1 MMPYLSCKKIENDV
15 YNFPTWQYCKYKDIF
30 DSRIIINSTAKFY
43 ISISYQKDLLS
54 IDTRIFTP
62 SFFGLIIKTNVA
74 YLHLSDFLFYP
85 VFFYNINNIIIF
97 NIFRQ
102 VRHNGFRCFNCKTL
116 SKYRNFFYYFD
127 TLIIYG
133 MFYRFGLIDVP
144 DEIKENMR
152 KNDRSNNKQKK
163 HQKI

>member
-62 SFFGLIIKTNVA
+62 STAWKRAVYFFGILIYSVIMVPVLPFRASMAFSRFVMIAERPLPAVIKSTEA
-74 YLHLSDFLFYP
+74 Q
-85 VFFYNINNIIIF
+85 IF
-97 NIFRQ
+97 GSMEFTPN
-102 VRHNGFRCFNCKTL
+102 
-116 SKYRNFFYYFD
+116 
-127 TLIIYG
+127 
-133 MFYRFGLIDVP
+133 
-144 DEIKENMR
+144 
-152 KNDRSNNKQKK
+152 
-163 HQKI
+163 

>member
-62 SFFGLIIKTNVA
+62 SNKDTVNSLMKQLKNPPEEYKDA
-74 YLHLSDFLFYP
+74 YEA
-85 VFFYNINNIIIF
+85 
-97 NIFRQ
+97 
-102 VRHNGFRCFNCKTL
+102 L
-116 SKYRNFFYYFD
+116 SKFYDAYISLTNLATDPTGSLQTFSQNFND
-127 TLIIYG
+127 ADNETLNCYNALK
-133 MFYRFGLIDVP
+133 MYL
-144 DEIKENMR
+144 EE
-152 KNDRSNNKQKK
+152 
-163 HQKI
+163 

>member
-1 MMPYLSCKKIENDV
+1 MPRSHQNDDGAAL
-15 YNFPTWQYCKYKDIF
+15 FW
-30 DSRIIINSTAKFY
+30 INH
-43 ISISYQKDLLS
+43 
-54 IDTRIFTP
+54 
-62 SFFGLIIKTNVA
+62 KTNVA
-74 YLHLSDFLFYP
+74 YLPLKRHLFYP
-85 VFFYNINNIIIF
+85 VFFYNINNVIIF

-116 SKYRNFFYYFD
+116 SKYRDFFYYFD

-144 DEIKENMR
+144 DEVKENMR
-152 KNDRSNNKQKK
+152 KNDRSNKKQKK

>member
-1 MMPYLSCKKIENDV
+1 MSL
-15 YNFPTWQYCKYKDIF
+15 IF
-30 DSRIIINSTAKFY
+30 HI
-43 ISISYQKDLLS
+43 
-54 IDTRIFTP
+54 
-62 SFFGLIIKTNVA
+62 
-74 YLHLSDFLFYP
+74 SDFLFYP
-85 VFFYNINNIIIF
+85 VFFYNINNVIIF

-144 DEIKENMR
+144 DEVKENMR
-152 KNDRSNNKQKK
+152 KNDRSNKKQKK

>member
-62 SFFGLIIKTNVA
+62 STNLKNKLPTSSEIHPTGGVYFIRYSTSPITLWKCSFILVKLSSLRSCSNLHASSFATSGLTPRCSSI
-74 YLHLSDFLFYP
+74 LLST
-85 VFFYNINNIIIF
+85 V
-97 NIFRQ
+97 
-102 VRHNGFRCFNCKTL
+102 C
-116 SKYRNFFYYFD
+116 
-127 TLIIYG
+127 
-133 MFYRFGLIDVP
+133 
-144 DEIKENMR
+144 
-152 KNDRSNNKQKK
+152 RS
-163 HQKI
+163 